1 MDKKPVNRWLVLA
14 SAGVCNALVGA
25 LYIWSIF
32 NIPLAEEYSWSAQS
46 ISLAYSLF
54 LLFECLTNF
63 VAGWL
68 QTRVKISILALI
80 GGCCFAA
87 GWIMAG
93 FVNSIPMLYL
103 TFSLVG
109 GLGSGFLYNLSV
121 STATKWFPDKRG
133 FANGLCIGC
142 VGLSPLLF
150 APLGNYFIDAFGVA
164 MSFKLSGLIF
174 LACTVIFARFMQ
186 APPEGWTPE
195 GWHSLREEVIGTN
208 DMTTRQMFRQPVFY
222 VLFLALAMLASAGN
236 IFTSHASGI
245 GQEIADLSAGQ
256 AALQVGILAVA
267 NFLGRLA
274 FGSVSDKIGRY
285 PTLIL
290 AGCISAVTMLLI
302 FPHVHDFFGFMVAL
316 CLAGACFGGTMV
328 TFPALC
334 ADLFGSKHF
343 GQNYSFLF
351 AGFALSSFL
360 GPFVAATILENT
372 GSYLNVFPV
381 GGAIVCIGISL
392 LILAMMLPRLGC
404 LNAFFAPSTTERN

>member
-1 MDKKPVNRWLVLA
+1 MGKSVNRWLVLA

-54 LLFECLTNF
+54 LLFECLTSF
-63 VAGWL
+63 IAGWL
-68 QTRVKISILALI
+68 QRRAKISILTFI

-87 GWIMAG
+87 GWILGG
-93 FVNSIPMLYL
+93 FATSVPVLYL
-103 TFSLVG
+103 TFSLIG
-109 GLGSGFLYNLSV
+109 GLGSGFLYNLAV

-150 APLGNYFIDAFGVA
+150 APLGNYFIEAFGVA

-174 LACTVIFARFMQ
+174 LALTVVFARFMQ
-186 APPEGWTPE
+186 APPEGWAPK
-195 GWHSLREEVIGTN
+195 GWQSLREETVGTN
-208 DMTTRQMFRQPVFY
+208 EMTTRQMLRQPVFY

-245 GQEIADLSAGQ
+245 GQELASLTASQ

-267 NFLGRLA
+267 NFLGRLL

-290 AGCISAVTMLLI
+290 AGCISAATMLLL
-302 FPHVHDFFGFMVAL
+302 FPNVHDFLGFMVAL
-316 CLAGACFGGTMV
+316 CLGGACFGGIMV

-343 GQNYSFLF
+343 GQNYAFLF
-351 AGFALSSFL
+351 AGFACSSFL
-360 GPFVAATILENT
+360 GPFVAATILDAT

-381 GGAIVCIGISL
+381 GTAIALTGVAL
-392 LILAMMLPRLGC
+392 VVAAMLMPRRRHMSSFTKRRFGS
-404 LNAFFAPSTTERN
+404 AD